1 MSATPTHVQVD
12 SRGRVNLPADLR
24 RAAGI
29 EEGSEIVAVSYGPG
43 RVLLETQQAVTEAVW
58 AAAPDPDTDS
68 VADVRRMR
76 DEDVAISEA
85 DAELRRQVDV
95 DEKTS
100 RERGEALLR
109 ELGL

>member
-1 MSATPTHVQVD
+1 MPTTSTPVKVD

-24 RAAGI
+24 REAGF
-29 EEGSEIVAVSYGPG
+29 EEGSEIVAISYGPG
-43 RVLLETQQAVTEAVW
+43 RVLLETQQAVTDAVW
-58 AAAPDPDTDS
+58 AAAPDAETDA
-68 VADVRRMR
+68 VADVRQMR
-76 DEDVAISEA
+76 DEDLTISETN
-85 DAELRRQVDV
+85 AERRRQVDV